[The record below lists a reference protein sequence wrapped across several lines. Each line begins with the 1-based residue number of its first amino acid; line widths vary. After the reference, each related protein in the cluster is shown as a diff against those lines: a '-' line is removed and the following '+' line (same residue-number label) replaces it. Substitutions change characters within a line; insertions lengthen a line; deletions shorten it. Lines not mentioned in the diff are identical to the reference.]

1 MVNISEKTV
10 IQMMTERQFD
20 KLIKLLDTIGLNG
33 DGLAPDTPG
42 TKYLTQITLSTI
54 AAMCNVCKVPVDVQE
69 QLIKRLACC
78 CDIFPLLRLINIS
91 VNIVSNDAALPE
103 DIKLFFIRMG
113 REHPKAPNSDML
125 RRVQNRLSKL
135 TGDEAR
141 AVLSFLARG
150 EEMTSLSVMYNANI
164 LRLAYYHTDLQAG
177 MLFAFMASCLHEP
190 INPML
195 KTFEEIFGS

>member
-20 KLIKLLDTIGLNG
+20 KLIKLLDTIGLDG
-33 DGLAPDTPG
+33 DGMAPYTPG
-42 TKYLTQITLSTI
+42 TKYLAQITLSTI

-78 CDIFPLLRLINIS
+78 CDIFPLLRLITIA
-91 VNIVSNDAALPE
+91 VNIVPNDVALPE
-103 DIKLFFIRMG
+103 DVRLFFVRMG
-113 REHPKAPNSDML
+113 GERPKAPNSDML
-125 RRVQNRLSKL
+125 RRVQSRFSKL
-135 TGDEAR
+135 NGDEAR
-141 AVLSFLARG
+141 AVLSFFARG
-150 EEMTSLSVMYNANI
+150 EGMTSLSVMYNADI
-164 LRLAYYHTDLQAG
+164 LHLVYHHTDLQAG

-195 KTFEEIFGS
+195 KTLEEIFGS